1 MVQIPAFAMSIGTIA
16 MPKMFH
22 ENFGEQE
29 CYGYHHMNV
38 AFLFWG
44 VISGFTMALYRLTCI
59 KGKRYQVNYFIGLAF
74 GLLILLLTNQMEP
87 RTLPAYQ
94 FCMGQEAPKTAVGS
108 NVSESILDKI
118 LGAKVILMAQALVI
132 SEFAIYVYVLKD
144 QQKHNEKHL
153 QEKIINKMTFKFRKE
168 KNIIT
173 LNGQLCIFA
182 LRMFLSMLILISKIL
197 GMKPFDY
204 TFYYP
209 VVMILS
215 QFVQTLAQVLSS
227 HELRRYVKSFIE
239 E

>member
-74 GLLILLLTNQMEP
+74 GLLILLFTNQIDP
-87 RTLPAYQ
+87 KTLPAYR
-94 FCMGQEAPKTAVGS
+94 FCMGQEAPKTAAGS
-108 NVSESILDKI
+108 NVSESFLDKI
-118 LGAKVILMAQALVI
+118 LAARVILISQALI
-132 SEFAIYVYVLKD
+132 LLEFAIYIYVLKD

-153 QEKIINKMTFKFRKE
+153 EEKIINKMTFKVRKE
-168 KNIIT
+168 KNVIT
-173 LNGQLCIFA
+173 LNGQLCIFVI
-182 LRMFLSMLILISKIL
+182 RMFLSMLILISRIL
-197 GMKPFDY
+197 GIKLFDY
-204 TFYYP
+204 TVYYP
-209 VVMILS
+209 VAMIPS

-227 HELRRYVKSFIE
+227 HELRRYVKSKFD
-239 E
+239 